1 MALPIFQDS
10 GLKPIYDKVAA
21 GVRLDREDG
30 LALFHSADLLGV
42 GALAQ
47 IVRERLHGHKAFYI
61 YNQHLNYSNIC
72 INGCKFCAF
81 GRKAGDPGAYEMS
94 LEEIFAKIAARAHEP
109 ITEVHIVGGCHP
121 DLPFSYYLEMLRGIK
136 KLRPGVHLQAFTAVE
151 VAHLAGKAG
160 LSVADTLQALQ
171 EAGLGSL
178 PGGGAEVFSPR
189 IRQHLCPEKLSPEGW
204 LGVAQTAHRLG
215 LNTNATM
222 LYGHVETLE
231 ERVDHLVRLREAQD
245 ETQGFLAFIPLAF
258 HPQNTG
264 LSELTGPSAI
274 DDLKTLAVSRLL
286 LDNIPHIKAF
296 WVMLGPKMAQISLCF
311 GVDDVDGT
319 VMEERITHMAG
330 AQTPQGLTRKQLR
343 ALIREAGCEPVE
355 RDTLY
360 KIVASGQLS
369 VASDQGLGVSIKG

>member
-10 GLKPIYDKVAA
+10 GLKPIYNKVVAR
-21 GVRLDREDG
+21 VRLDREDG
-30 LALFHSADLLGV
+30 LALFASADLLGV

-47 IVRERLHGHKAFYI
+47 IVRERLHGNKAFYI

-81 GRKAGDPGAYEMS
+81 GRKAGEPDAYEMS
-94 LEEIFAKIAARAHEP
+94 LEEIFAKIEARAHEP
-109 ITEVHIVGGCHP
+109 ITEIHIVGGCHP
-121 DLPFSYYLEMLRGIK
+121 DLPFSFYLEMLRGIK
-136 KLRPGVHLQAFTAVE
+136 KLRPEVHLQAFTAVE
-151 VAHLAGKAG
+151 VAHLAGQAG
-160 LSVADTLQALQ
+160 LSVADTLQALK

-204 LGVAQTAHRLG
+204 LGVAQTAHKLG

-222 LYGHVETLE
+222 LYGHLETLE

-274 DDLKTLAVSRLL
+274 DDLKTLAVSRLM

-319 VMEERITHMAG
+319 VMEERITHIAG

-360 KIVASGQLS
+360 S
-369 VASDQGLGVSIKG
+369 VVSSQPSRRPQAAL

>member
-1 MALPIFQDS
+1 MGGLLMTMPSIQDPALWPLQEKI
-10 GLKPIYDKVAA
+10 AA
-21 GVRLDREDG
+21 GGRLDREDG
-30 LALFHSADLLGV
+30 LTLFRSPDLLGV

-47 IVRERLHGHKAFYI
+47 TVRRRLHGHKAYYI

-81 GRKAGDPGAYEMS
+81 SRKAGEPGAYEMS
-94 LEEIFAKIAARAHEP
+94 LEEIFAKIRERLHEP
-109 ITEVHIVGGCHP
+109 ITEIHIVGGCHP
-121 DLPFSYYLEMLRGIK
+121 DLPFAFYLEMLSGIK
-136 KLRPGVHLQAFTAVE
+136 RLRPEVHLQAFTAVE
-151 VAHLAGKAG
+151 VAHLAEKAG
-160 LSVADTLQALQ
+160 WPVDETLAALKD
-171 EAGLGSL
+171 AGLGSL

-189 IRQHLCPEKLSPEGW
+189 VRESLCPEKLNPQGW
-204 LGVAQTAHRLG
+204 LAVSQAAHRLG

-222 LYGHVETLE
+222 LYGHLETLE
-231 ERVDHLVRLREAQD
+231 ERVEHLVRLRQAQD
-245 ETQGFLAFIPLAF
+245 ETGGFLTFIPLAF

-274 DDLKTLAVSRLL
+274 DDLKTLAVARLM
-286 LDNIPHIKAF
+286 LDNFLHIKAF
-296 WVMLGPKMAQISLCF
+296 WVMLGPKLAQISLCF

-330 AQTPQGLTRKQLR
+330 AETPQGLTRAQLR

-360 KIVASGQLS
+360 RVIN
-369 VASDQGLGVSIKG
+369 D